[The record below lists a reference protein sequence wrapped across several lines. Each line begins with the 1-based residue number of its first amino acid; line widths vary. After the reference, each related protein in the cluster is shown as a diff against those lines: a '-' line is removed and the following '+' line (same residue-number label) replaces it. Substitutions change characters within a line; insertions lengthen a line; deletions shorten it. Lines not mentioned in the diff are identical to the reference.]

1 MKKIFT
7 LIAVA
12 MLALAA
18 NAENLTICGGEYYS
32 GSVPV
37 YGLWYDTPG
46 MTQQIYPAD
55 SLTAMTG
62 GKINKITFYTLA
74 CLGATEYGDFTEYVL
89 KFSGG
94 EIVLSLLEV
103 EQTNFTEAVAIEGA
117 QVAATLVPEAG
128 GTEMT
133 FVLDEPFEYHGG
145 NLLVQVEVTEPGE
158 YATTYFWG
166 TASEDE
172 SAPATTYI
180 ANSNYSGDVTENI
193 SNVLARV
200 TFDYSFGNEET
211 KYYITGG
218 FNGWEADNPV
228 ELTEEGYTFKVE
240 QNGDQ
245 YWDCFKLLTAGEND
259 WTWIGGISENPDYPY
274 FDVTEELMAAS
285 QELDLYAGDEGK
297 NFRLPGEGSYTVT
310 LVREEGAK
318 DPLAGVKIVVAKA
331 NEPTP
336 TAVNDINSKAVAGV
350 KYYNLAGVESNKPFD
365 GVNIMVTTY
374 TDGTKSAVK
383 VVK

>member
-18 NAENLTICGGEYYS
+18 QAETLTVCEGEYYS
-32 GSVPV
+32 AGIPV

-46 MTQQIYPAD
+46 MTQQIYSAD
-55 SLTAMTG
+55 LLAEMAG
-62 GKINKITFYTLA
+62 GQITELSFYTLA
-74 CLGATEYGDFTEYVL
+74 AYSEEYADYVIN
-89 KFSGG
+89 FYGG
-94 EIVLSLLEV
+94 EVTLSFMEV
-103 EQTNFTEAVAIEGA
+103 EQPYFTEATPMEGA
-117 QVAATLVPEAG
+117 KVVATLVPEAG
-128 GTEMT
+128 GSELK
-133 FVLDEPFEYHGG
+133 FVLDEPYTYQGG
-145 NLLVQVEVTEPGE
+145 NLLVQVEVTEAGS
-158 YATTYFWG
+158 YGSTYFWG
-166 TASEDE
+166 TASEEEDAPTPTYLE
-172 SAPATTYI
+172 NYNYAGEISSAST
-180 ANSNYSGDVTENI
+180 SSF
-193 SNVLARV
+193 LARA
-200 TFDYSFGNEET
+200 TFTYTLGDET

-218 FNGWEADNPV
+218 FNGWEAENPV
-228 ELTEEGYTFKVE
+228 ELTEEGYTFNVVE
-240 QNGDQ
+240 NTEDV
-245 YWDCFKLLTAGEND
+245 YWDCFKLLTAGEED
-259 WTWIGGISENPDYPY
+259 WTWIGGIDEEGVGY
-274 FDVTEELMAAS
+274 FAVTEELMTS
-285 QELDLYAGDEGK
+285 GQELTLYDDGV

-318 DPLAGVKIVVAKA
+318 AALTDVKIVVAKA